1 MNMKKEDVV
10 EAKLRDYLLGDLGES
25 EEKHFEELLMDDDQL
40 FHQVGSLVDLVEDEL
55 VEDYLQDG
63 LDDSERRSFEL
74 RLLGSPKI
82 REKVT
87 LTRALLK
94 RVRLTEP
101 KPVPEPS
108 DNPIVRWLKTWMGP
122 VMQPVPILA
131 AALFVILIG
140 GGYWSTVKIAS
151 LEDQLHQATS
161 QQALLVE
168 AQENLETQLTDERR
182 RTDLLVSELESA
194 NAKST
199 SLERALEA
207 LRDRLVSPVVSAFLK
222 PGLYRGSG
230 DVGTVTVSREHQLVE
245 LRLDLGLDEY
255 PTYRAALCTA
265 AGDEITVQNRLDA
278 VHEGEQVLVVPQ
290 FPASFLSPGNY
301 HVKLSGVTRA
311 GEIEQLDLYHFRVL
325 GG

>member
-1 MNMKKEDVV
+1 MKNEDVI
-10 EAKLRDYLLGDLGES
+10 EAKLRDYLLGELGES

-40 FHQVGSLVDLVEDEL
+40 FNQVGSLVDLVEDEL
-55 VEDYLQDG
+55 VEDYLKNA
-63 LDDSERRSFEL
+63 LNESEKRSFEL
-74 RLLGSPKI
+74 RLLGSPRI

-87 LTRALLK
+87 LAKALLRRAK
-94 RVRLTEP
+94 AAEP
-101 KPVPEPS
+101 APMPLPPPR
-108 DNPIVRWLKTWMGP
+108 PIIRWLKTWVGP
-122 VMQPVPILA
+122 IMQPAPALA
-131 AALFVILIG
+131 AALFSILIG
-140 GGYWSTVKIAS
+140 GGYWSTAKIAS

-168 AQENLETQLTDERR
+168 AQEDLENQLTDERG
-182 RTDLLVSELESA
+182 RTDRLESALESA
-194 NAKST
+194 NAMST
-199 SLERALEA
+199 SLERTLEA

-255 PTYRAALCTA
+255 STYRAALCTA

-301 HVKLSGVTRA
+301 HVRLSGVTRA
-311 GEIEQLDLYHFRVL
+311 GEVEQLDLYHFRVL
-325 GG
+325 SE